1 MEHKKIRAI
10 GTIVIVVIWVALVGF
25 SWFGPAKDISTAER
39 RPLKQWP
46 GITWENVLG
55 GKFMKDFES
64 YSLDQFPL
72 RDTFRELKSL
82 YHYYVMQY
90 SDNNDIYIAD
100 GYAAKQEYPLNPVG
114 LEHALKRFN
123 HLYEKYLKEQGS
135 QVVTAV
141 IPDKGYYLAEANGY
155 LAMDYETLFKTVQQQ
170 MPWSEHVDLTDLLS
184 IEDYYYTDTH
194 WRQENLLP
202 VAGALSEALGVTP
215 PEATDFTK
223 VKLEKPFYGVYYGQA
238 ALPMSGEDMYLLESE
253 LLGDCTV
260 FNYENNATTDVYD
273 MDKLDG
279 LDMYEVYLSGSI
291 SLLTITN
298 PNAATDK
305 ELIIFRDS
313 FGSSVAPLLVQDYK
327 TVTLVDIR
335 YIFSDMLDK
344 HIDFHGQ
351 DVLFLYS
358 TLVLNNGTTLK

>member
-10 GTIVIVVIWVALVGF
+10 GTIFLVVVWVALTAF
-25 SWFGPAKDISTAER
+25 SWFGPANDISTAER

-46 GITWENVLG
+46 GITWETLFN

-64 YSLDQFPL
+64 YGLDQFPL
-72 RDTFRELKSL
+72 RDAFREIKSL

-90 SDNNDIYIAD
+90 SDNNGIYIAD
-100 GYAAKQEYPLNPVG
+100 GYAAKQEYPLNLQG

-123 HLYEKYLKEQGS
+123 HLYEKYMKEQGS

-141 IPDKGYYLAEANGY
+141 IPDKGYYLAEENGY
-155 LAMDYETLFKTVQQQ
+155 LALDYEALFDKVQQQ
-170 MPWSEHVDLTDLLS
+170 MPWSTHVDLTGLLS

-202 VAGALSEALGVTP
+202 VADALSQALGVTP
-215 PEATDFTK
+215 PDADDFTK

-238 ALPMSGEDMYLLESE
+238 ALPMSGEDMYLMESQ
-253 LLGDCTV
+253 LLNDCTV
-260 FNYENNATTDVYD
+260 FNYEDKSTSSVYN
-273 MDKLDG
+273 MDKIDG
-279 LDMYEVYLSGSI
+279 LDMYEVYLSGSL
-291 SLLTITN
+291 SLLTINN
-298 PNAATDK
+298 PNATTDK